1 MFDWLFREFRL
12 LVGVSFMAMAV
23 FVDFASAF
31 MSRMSDGLFI
41 GAAVFLLAPII
52 KRGLKD

>member
-12 LVGVSFMAMAV
+12 LVGASFMFMAV

-52 KRGLKD
+52 KRGLNS